1 MTGSISEPSIA
12 VVAIVEPEI
21 AEKIVPA
28 TIATTASRPGT
39 WLISLS
45 TPSMTFSARPVW
57 NSTSPIKTN
66 SGIGVS
72 EKLIAAAT
80 LLRATCCSPA
90 SPPRNRIAPI
100 TLIAMNEIA
109 TGIPTNSRSVEPP
122 RSSSAAICQDMLT
135 RRSSG
140 AIPGSSRGNSV
151 VAQADLGHGKPV
163 HAEDEFDAEQDK
175 ADRQWRKCPPFRRDQ
190 CLDNDRAG
198 RIARH

>member
-39 WLISLS
+39 WLISRS

-57 NSTSPIKTN
+57 NSTSPIKTK

-80 LLRATCCSPA
+80 LLRAT
-90 SPPRNRIAPI
+90 
-100 TLIAMNEIA
+100 
-109 TGIPTNSRSVEPP
+109 
-122 RSSSAAICQDMLT
+122 
-135 RRSSG
+135 
-140 AIPGSSRGNSV
+140 
-151 VAQADLGHGKPV
+151 
-163 HAEDEFDAEQDK
+163 
-175 ADRQWRKCPPFRRDQ
+175 
-190 CLDNDRAG
+190 
-198 RIARH
+198 